1 MAAGSASEAI
11 ENRTHQPCHPVRETT
26 AFLPHS
32 EEERKFLNSL
42 RLGERVLEAGETL
55 IPEHSRG
62 GELYTLLNG
71 WGFRFKTLSDG
82 RRQILNFLLP
92 GDFIGLQHKMDVATA
107 HGVQML
113 TPARVCRY
121 ARDSLWAIF
130 KSQPG
135 LAYNIV
141 WLAAHEESLVDE
153 SLLSVGRRSA
163 AESIAALLV
172 TLYRR
177 ARPLYKD
184 EGDGIP
190 FPVTQQ
196 HISDALGLSLVHTNK
211 TLRRLEGLGFHKI
224 ENGRLSILNAKAVK
238 TPDVTLP
245 DAPTSPRRII

>member
-1 MAAGSASEAI
+1 MAAESSSEI
-11 ENRTHQPCHPVRETT
+11 ILNQSSPRCHPIREST

-32 EEERKFLNSL
+32 EEETRFLNSL
-42 RLGERVLEAGETL
+42 RVGERVLEAGETL

-62 GELYTLLNG
+62 GELYTLLDG

-92 GDFIGLQHKMDVATA
+92 GDFIGLQQKMDIASA
-107 HGVQML
+107 HGVEML

-121 ARDSLWAIF
+121 ARDSLGAIF
-130 KSQPG
+130 KNQPG

-163 AESIAALLV
+163 EESIAALLI

-177 ARPLYKD
+177 ARALYKN
-184 EGDGIP
+184 EGEGIP

-211 TLRRLEGLGFHKI
+211 TLRRLERLGFHKI
-224 ENGRLSILNAKAVK
+224 ENGRLIILNAQAVK
-238 TPDVTLP
+238 TLVDVSPDLP
-245 DAPTSPRRII
+245 TPPRRII